1 MKDNSKKL
9 STEEIAKRIRELK
22 LLPPSP
28 KIRKEI
34 QRLQQMM

>member
-9 STEEIAKRIRELK
+9 SKEEIANKVRELK
-22 LLPPSP
+22 LLPQTP

-34 QRLQQMM
+34 QRLQQLM